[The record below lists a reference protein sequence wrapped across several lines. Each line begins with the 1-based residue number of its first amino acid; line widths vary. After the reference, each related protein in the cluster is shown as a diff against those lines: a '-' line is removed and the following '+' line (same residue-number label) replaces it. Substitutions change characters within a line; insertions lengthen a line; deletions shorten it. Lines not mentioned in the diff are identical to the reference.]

1 MLFSVKHQHA
11 AAPGA
16 VCPLP
21 LGLLS
26 ALNVSLLLP
35 QPGSVCAS
43 LSSSVHLRVSPS
55 LSVCSLRT
63 RLCSLP
69 ACSHPSLPARAVGT
83 TQRCLVF
90 ASGPRWWGVK
100 ESRDVVGFA
109 GCSSALL
116 LVSGLACPSQ
126 GCSLACCLAWLSQV
140 IPDVL
145 RDFRGP
151 GDYLAPLG
159 HVWL

>member
-1 MLFSVKHQHA
+1 MYCFPSNINIQWPQV
-11 AAPGA
+11 PY
-16 VCPLP
+16 VRS
-21 LGLLS
+21 LLDC
-26 ALNVSLLLP
+26 SLLLM
-35 QPGSVCAS
+35 S
-43 LSSSVHLRVSPS
+43 LSSSPS
-55 LSVCSLRT
+55 LVLCARLCLPLCTSVSLCLLPAASLRT

-69 ACSHPSLPARAVGT
+69 ACSHPSLPARAAGT
-83 TQRCLVF
+83 AQRCLVF

-126 GCSLACCLAWLSQV
+126 GCSLAWLSQV